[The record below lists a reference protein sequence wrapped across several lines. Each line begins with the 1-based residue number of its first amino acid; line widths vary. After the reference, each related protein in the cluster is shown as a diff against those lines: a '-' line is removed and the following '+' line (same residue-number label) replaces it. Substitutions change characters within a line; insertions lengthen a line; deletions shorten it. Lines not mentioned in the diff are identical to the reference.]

1 MLKEKC
7 LINTNKD
14 NDTFVGIQCLEGDI
28 KINFPLGFSLDNSS
42 DSMLRKDILLLLNI
56 LRNFADTGF
65 DSVPKISSSLP
76 NSKFPLFAYLYV
88 LKDYV
93 MRGYYKE
100 NIVEYHKSKT
110 GKINWSRT
118 IKTQRP
124 YIQDLNAFYLDF
136 ITKKTVV
143 NENELITLIHQYCV
157 YKSFQMLGWL
167 YTNYL
172 PVKPQLKFNQKLFI
186 NALKRKLANTFNDAD
201 KLLFKNLIIIVN
213 NENDYSLDNLSFS
226 FGTNRF
232 EYVWEKMIDRIYGET
247 NKSDYF
253 PKTNWHIYYSKNKI
267 YTSVNAPLEPD
278 TIMLNNNNIFV
289 LDAKY
294 YKYGATRRPFDLPG
308 TSSINK
314 QITYGEYI
322 YNNAELRR
330 PDTKV
335 YNAFIM
341 PFDSSAGEENRIHY
355 IGTATGEWKENNF
368 DYEKVLGILVD
379 VKYLMQIS
387 NAKNF
392 EAINELSTLI
402 ETKICNN

>member
-7 LINTNKD
+7 YINTNKD
-14 NDTFVGIQCLEGDI
+14 KDTFVGIQCLDGDI
-28 KINFPLGFSLDNSS
+28 KINFPLGFSLDSTS
-42 DSMLRKDILLLLNI
+42 DSTLRKDILLLLNV
-56 LRNFADTGF
+56 LRNFTQQQF
-65 DSVPKISSSLP
+65 NSVPKSNFVTK
-76 NSKFPLFAYLYV
+76 NSTFPLFAYLYI

-124 YIQDLNAFYLDF
+124 YIQDLNVFYLDF

-186 NALKRKLANTFNDAD
+186 NILKRKLATTFNDAD
-201 KLLFKNLIIIVN
+201 KLLFKNLIVIVN

-232 EYVWEKMIDRIYGET
+232 EYVWEKMIDRVYGET
-247 NKSDYF
+247 NKTDYF
-253 PKTNWHIYYSKNKI
+253 PKTHWHIYDSENLI
-267 YTSVNAPLEPD
+267 TASENAPLEPD
-278 TIMLNNNNIFV
+278 TIMINDNNIFV

-294 YKYGATRRPFDLPG
+294 YKYGVTRRSFDLPG
-308 TSSINK
+308 TSSISK

-322 YNNAELRR
+322 FKNKTSNSK
-330 PDTKV
+330 TKV

-341 PFDSSAGEENRIHY
+341 PFNSSVQSENRIQY
-355 IGTATGEWKENNF
+355 IGTATSEWKNNDF

-379 VKYLMQIS
+379 VKYLMQITNS
-387 NAKNF
+387 KNYD
-392 EAINELSTLI
+392 AINELSNLI
-402 ETKICNN
+402 EEKISKI

>member
-7 LINTNKD
+7 YINTNKD
-14 NDTFVGIQCLEGDI
+14 EDTFVGVQCLDGDI
-28 KINFPLGFSLDNSS
+28 KINFPLGFSLDSTS
-42 DSMLRKDILLLLNI
+42 DSTLRKDILLLLNV
-56 LRNFADTGF
+56 LRNFTQQQF
-65 DSVPKISSSLP
+65 NSVPKSNFVTK
-76 NSKFPLFAYLYV
+76 NSTFPLFAYLYV

-124 YIQDLNAFYLDF
+124 YIQDLNVFYLDF

-186 NALKRKLANTFNDAD
+186 NILKRKLANTFNDAD
-201 KLLFKNLIIIVN
+201 KLLFKNLIVIVN

-232 EYVWEKMIDRIYGET
+232 EYIWEKMIDRVYGET
-247 NKSDYF
+247 NKTDYF
-253 PKTNWHIYYSKNKI
+253 PKTHWHIYNSENI
-267 YTSVNAPLEPD
+267 ITASENAPLEPD
-278 TIMLNNNNIFV
+278 TIMINDNNIFV

-294 YKYGATRRPFDLPG
+294 YKYGVTRRSFDLPG
-308 TSSINK
+308 TSSISK

-322 YNNAELRR
+322 FKNKRSNSK
-330 PDTKV
+330 TKV

-341 PFDSSAGEENRIHY
+341 PFNSSVQSENRIQY
-355 IGTATGEWKENNF
+355 IGTATSEWKNNDF

-379 VKYLMQIS
+379 VKYLMQITNS
-387 NAKNF
+387 KNYD
-392 EAINELSTLI
+392 AINELSNLI
-402 ETKICNN
+402 EEKISKI

>member
-7 LINTNKD
+7 YINTNKD
-14 NDTFVGIQCLEGDI
+14 EDTFVGVQCLDGDI
-28 KINFPLGFSLDNSS
+28 KINFPLGFSLDSTS
-42 DSMLRKDILLLLNI
+42 DSTLRKDILLLLNV
-56 LRNFADTGF
+56 LRNFTQQQF
-65 DSVPKISSSLP
+65 NSVPKSNFVTK
-76 NSKFPLFAYLYV
+76 NSTFPLFAYLYV

-124 YIQDLNAFYLDF
+124 YIQDLNVFYLDF

-186 NALKRKLANTFNDAD
+186 NILKRKLANTFNDAD
-201 KLLFKNLIIIVN
+201 KLLFKNLIVIVN

-232 EYVWEKMIDRIYGET
+232 EYIWEKMIDRVYGET
-247 NKSDYF
+247 NKTDYF
-253 PKTNWHIYYSKNKI
+253 PKTHWHIYNSENI
-267 YTSVNAPLEPD
+267 ITASENAPLEPD
-278 TIMLNNNNIFV
+278 TIMINDNNIFV

-294 YKYGATRRPFDLPG
+294 YKYGVTRRSFDLPG
-308 TSSINK
+308 TSSISK

-322 YNNAELRR
+322 FKNKTSNSK
-330 PDTKV
+330 TKV

-341 PFDSSAGEENRIHY
+341 PFNSSVKSENRIHY
-355 IGTATGEWKENNF
+355 IGTATSEWKDNNF

-379 VKYLMQIS
+379 VKYLMQITNS
-387 NAKNF
+387 KNYD
-392 EAINELSTLI
+392 AINELSNLI
-402 ETKICNN
+402 EEKISKI

>member
-7 LINTNKD
+7 YINTNKD
-14 NDTFVGIQCLEGDI
+14 EDTFVGVQCLDGDI
-28 KINFPLGFSLDNSS
+28 KINFPLGFSLDSTS
-42 DSMLRKDILLLLNI
+42 DSTLRKDILLLLNV
-56 LRNFADTGF
+56 LRNFTQQQF
-65 DSVPKISSSLP
+65 NSVPKSNFVTK
-76 NSKFPLFAYLYV
+76 NSTFPLFAYLYV

-110 GKINWSRT
+110 GKINWSKT

-124 YIQDLNAFYLDF
+124 YIQDLNVFYLDF

-186 NALKRKLANTFNDAD
+186 NILKRKLANTFNDAD
-201 KLLFKNLIIIVN
+201 KLLFKNLIVIVN

-232 EYVWEKMIDRIYGET
+232 EYIWEKMIDRVYGET
-247 NKSDYF
+247 NKTDYF
-253 PKTNWHIYYSKNKI
+253 PKTHWHIYNN
-267 YTSVNAPLEPD
+267 TSENAPLEPD
-278 TIMLNNNNIFV
+278 TIMINDNNIFV

-294 YKYGATRRPFDLPG
+294 YKYGVTRRSFDLPG
-308 TSSINK
+308 TSSISK

-322 YNNAELRR
+322 FKNKRSNSK
-330 PDTKV
+330 TKV

-341 PFDSSAGEENRIHY
+341 PFNSSVQSENRIQY
-355 IGTATGEWKENNF
+355 IGTATSEWKNNDF

-379 VKYLMQIS
+379 VKYLMQITNS
-387 NAKNF
+387 KNYD
-392 EAINELSTLI
+392 AINELSNLI
-402 ETKICNN
+402 EEKISKI

>member
-7 LINTNKD
+7 YINTNKD
-14 NDTFVGIQCLEGDI
+14 DDTFVGVQCLDGDI
-28 KINFPLGFSLDNSS
+28 KINFPLGFSLDSTS
-42 DSMLRKDILLLLNI
+42 DSTLRKDILLLLNV
-56 LRNFADTGF
+56 LRNFTQQQF
-65 DSVPKISSSLP
+65 NSVPKSNFVTK
-76 NSKFPLFAYLYV
+76 NSTFPLFAYLYV

-124 YIQDLNAFYLDF
+124 YIQDLNVFYLDF

-186 NALKRKLANTFNDAD
+186 NILKRKLANTFNDAD
-201 KLLFKNLIIIVN
+201 KLLFKNLIVIVN
-213 NENDYSLDNLSFS
+213 NENDYTLDNLSFS

-232 EYVWEKMIDRIYGET
+232 EYIWEKMIDRVYGET
-247 NKSDYF
+247 NKTDYF
-253 PKTNWHIYYSKNKI
+253 PKTHWHIYNN
-267 YTSVNAPLEPD
+267 TSENAPLEPD
-278 TIMLNNNNIFV
+278 TIMINDNNIFV

-294 YKYGATRRPFDLPG
+294 YKYGVTRRSFDLPG
-308 TSSINK
+308 TSSISK

-322 YNNAELRR
+322 FKNKRSNSK
-330 PDTKV
+330 TKV

-341 PFDSSAGEENRIHY
+341 PFNSSVQSENRIQY
-355 IGTATGEWKENNF
+355 IGTATSEWKNNDF

-379 VKYLMQIS
+379 VKYLMQITNS
-387 NAKNF
+387 KNYD
-392 EAINELSTLI
+392 AINELSNLI
-402 ETKICNN
+402 EEKISKI

>member
-7 LINTNKD
+7 HINTNKD
-14 NDTFVGIQCLEGDI
+14 EDTFVGVQCLDGDI
-28 KINFPLGFSLDNSS
+28 KINFPLGFSLDSTS
-42 DSMLRKDILLLLNI
+42 DSTLRKDILLLLNV
-56 LRNFADTGF
+56 LRNFTQQQF
-65 DSVPKISSSLP
+65 NSVPKSNFVTK
-76 NSKFPLFAYLYV
+76 NSTFPLFAYLYI

-110 GKINWSRT
+110 GKINWCRT

-124 YIQDLNAFYLDF
+124 YIQDLNVFYLDF

-186 NALKRKLANTFNDAD
+186 NILKRKLATTFNDAD
-201 KLLFKNLIIIVN
+201 KLLFKNLIVIVN
-213 NENDYSLDNLSFS
+213 NENDYSLDSLSFS

-232 EYVWEKMIDRIYGET
+232 EYVWEKMIDRVYGET
-247 NKSDYF
+247 NKTDYF
-253 PKTNWHIYYSKNKI
+253 PKTHWHIYNSENI
-267 YTSVNAPLEPD
+267 ITASENAPLEPD
-278 TIMLNNNNIFV
+278 TIMINDNNIFV

-294 YKYGATRRPFDLPG
+294 YKYGVTRRSFDLPG
-308 TSSINK
+308 TSSISK

-322 YNNAELRR
+322 FKNKRSNSK
-330 PDTKV
+330 TKV

-341 PFDSSAGEENRIHY
+341 PFNSSVQSENRIQY
-355 IGTATGEWKENNF
+355 IGTATSEWKNNDF

-379 VKYLMQIS
+379 VKYLMQITNS
-387 NAKNF
+387 KNYD
-392 EAINELSTLI
+392 AINELSNLI
-402 ETKICNN
+402 EEKISKI

>member
-7 LINTNKD
+7 YINTNKD
-14 NDTFVGIQCLEGDI
+14 EDTFVGVQCLDGDI
-28 KINFPLGFSLDNSS
+28 KINFPLGFSLDSTS
-42 DSMLRKDILLLLNI
+42 DSTLRKDILLLLNV
-56 LRNFADTGF
+56 LRNFTQQQF
-65 DSVPKISSSLP
+65 NSVPKSNFVTK
-76 NSKFPLFAYLYV
+76 NSTFPLFAYLYV

-124 YIQDLNAFYLDF
+124 YIQDLNVFYLDF

-186 NALKRKLANTFNDAD
+186 NILKRKLANTFNDAD
-201 KLLFKNLIIIVN
+201 KLLFKNLIVIVN

-232 EYVWEKMIDRIYGET
+232 EYVWEKMIDRVYGET
-247 NKSDYF
+247 NKTDYF
-253 PKTNWHIYYSKNKI
+253 PKTHWHIYDSENLI
-267 YTSVNAPLEPD
+267 TASENAPLEPD
-278 TIMLNNNNIFV
+278 TIMINDNNIFV

-294 YKYGATRRPFDLPG
+294 YKYGVTRRSFDLPG
-308 TSSINK
+308 TSSISK

-322 YNNAELRR
+322 FKNKKSNSK
-330 PDTKV
+330 TKV

-341 PFDSSAGEENRIHY
+341 PFNSSVQSENRIQY
-355 IGTATGEWKENNF
+355 IGTATSEWKNNDF

-379 VKYLMQIS
+379 VKYLMQITNS
-387 NAKNF
+387 KNYD
-392 EAINELSTLI
+392 AINELSNLI
-402 ETKICNN
+402 EEKISKI

>member
-1 MLKEKC
+1 MIKMLKEKC
-7 LINTNKD
+7 YINTNKD
-14 NDTFVGIQCLEGDI
+14 EDTFVGVQCLDGDI
-28 KINFPLGFSLDNSS
+28 KINFPLGFSLDSTS
-42 DSMLRKDILLLLNI
+42 DSTLRKDILLLLNV
-56 LRNFADTGF
+56 LRNFTQQQF
-65 DSVPKISSSLP
+65 NSVPKSNFVTK
-76 NSKFPLFAYLYV
+76 NSTFPLFAYLYI

-124 YIQDLNAFYLDF
+124 YIQDLNVFYLDF

-186 NALKRKLANTFNDAD
+186 NILKRKLANTFNDAD
-201 KLLFKNLIIIVN
+201 KLLFKNLIVIVN
-213 NENDYSLDNLSFS
+213 NENDYSIDNLSFS

-232 EYVWEKMIDRIYGET
+232 EYIWEKMIDKVYGET
-247 NKSDYF
+247 NKTDYF
-253 PKTNWHIYYSKNKI
+253 PKTHWHIYNN
-267 YTSVNAPLEPD
+267 TSENAPLEPD
-278 TIMLNNNNIFV
+278 TIMINDNNIFV

-294 YKYGATRRPFDLPG
+294 YKYGVTRRSFDLPG
-308 TSSINK
+308 TSSISK

-322 YNNAELRR
+322 FKNKRSNSK
-330 PDTKV
+330 TKV

-341 PFDSSAGEENRIHY
+341 PFNSSVQSENRIQY
-355 IGTATGEWKENNF
+355 IGTATSEWKNNDF

-379 VKYLMQIS
+379 VKYLMQITNS
-387 NAKNF
+387 KNYD
-392 EAINELSTLI
+392 AINELSNLI
-402 ETKICNN
+402 EEKISKI

>member
-7 LINTNKD
+7 YINTNKD
-14 NDTFVGIQCLEGDI
+14 DDTFVGVQCLDGDI
-28 KINFPLGFSLDNSS
+28 KINFPLGFSLDSTS
-42 DSMLRKDILLLLNI
+42 DSTLRKDILLLLNV
-56 LRNFADTGF
+56 LRNFTQQQF
-65 DSVPKISSSLP
+65 NSVPKSNFVTK
-76 NSKFPLFAYLYV
+76 NSTFPLFAYLYV

-124 YIQDLNAFYLDF
+124 YIQDLNVFYLDF

-186 NALKRKLANTFNDAD
+186 NILKRKLANTFNDAD
-201 KLLFKNLIIIVN
+201 KLLFKNLIVIVN
-213 NENDYSLDNLSFS
+213 NENDYSLDSLSFS

-232 EYVWEKMIDRIYGET
+232 EYVWEKMIDRVYGET
-247 NKSDYF
+247 NKTDYF
-253 PKTNWHIYYSKNKI
+253 PKTHWHIYNN
-267 YTSVNAPLEPD
+267 TSENAPLEPD
-278 TIMLNNNNIFV
+278 TIMINDNNIFV

-294 YKYGATRRPFDLPG
+294 YKYGVTRSSFDLPG
-308 TSSINK
+308 TSSISK

-322 YNNAELRR
+322 FKNKRSNSK
-330 PDTKV
+330 TKV

-341 PFDSSAGEENRIHY
+341 PFNSSVQSENRIQY
-355 IGTATGEWKENNF
+355 IGTATSEWKNNDF

-379 VKYLMQIS
+379 VKYLMQITNS
-387 NAKNF
+387 KNYD
-392 EAINELSTLI
+392 AINELSNLI
-402 ETKICNN
+402 EEKISKI

>member
-7 LINTNKD
+7 YINTNKD
-14 NDTFVGIQCLEGDI
+14 KDTFVGIQCLDGDI
-28 KINFPLGFSLDNSS
+28 KINFPLGFSLDSTS
-42 DSMLRKDILLLLNI
+42 DSTLRKDILLLLNV
-56 LRNFADTGF
+56 LRNFTQQQF
-65 DSVPKISSSLP
+65 NSVPKSNFVTK
-76 NSKFPLFAYLYV
+76 NSTFPLFAYLYI

-124 YIQDLNAFYLDF
+124 YIQDLNVFYLDF

-186 NALKRKLANTFNDAD
+186 NILKRKLATTFNDAD
-201 KLLFKNLIIIVN
+201 KLLFKNLIVIVN
-213 NENDYSLDNLSFS
+213 NENDYSFDNLSFS

-232 EYVWEKMIDRIYGET
+232 EYVWEKMIDRVYGET
-247 NKSDYF
+247 NKTDYF
-253 PKTNWHIYYSKNKI
+253 PKTHWHIYDSENLI
-267 YTSVNAPLEPD
+267 TASENAPLEPD
-278 TIMLNNNNIFV
+278 TIMINDNNIFV

-294 YKYGATRRPFDLPG
+294 YKYGVTRRSFDLPG
-308 TSSINK
+308 TSSISK

-322 YNNAELRR
+322 FKNKTSNSK
-330 PDTKV
+330 TKV

-341 PFDSSAGEENRIHY
+341 PFNSSVQSENRIQY
-355 IGTATGEWKENNF
+355 IGTATSEWKNNDF

-379 VKYLMQIS
+379 VKYLMQITNS
-387 NAKNF
+387 KNYD
-392 EAINELSTLI
+392 AINELSNLI
-402 ETKICNN
+402 EEKISKI

>member
-7 LINTNKD
+7 YINTNKD
-14 NDTFVGIQCLEGDI
+14 DDTFVGVQCLDGDI
-28 KINFPLGFSLDNSS
+28 KINFPLGFSLDSTS
-42 DSMLRKDILLLLNI
+42 DSTLRKDILLLLNV
-56 LRNFADTGF
+56 LRNFTQQQF
-65 DSVPKISSSLP
+65 NSVPKSNFVTK
-76 NSKFPLFAYLYV
+76 NSTFPLFAYLYV

-124 YIQDLNAFYLDF
+124 YIQDLNVFYLDF

-186 NALKRKLANTFNDAD
+186 NILKRKLANTFNDAD
-201 KLLFKNLIIIVN
+201 KLLFKNLIVIVN
-213 NENDYSLDNLSFS
+213 NENDYTLDNLSFS

-232 EYVWEKMIDRIYGET
+232 EYIWEKMIDRVYGEI
-247 NKSDYF
+247 NKTDYF
-253 PKTNWHIYYSKNKI
+253 PKTHWHIYNN
-267 YTSVNAPLEPD
+267 TSENAPLEPD
-278 TIMLNNNNIFV
+278 TIMINDNNIFV

-294 YKYGATRRPFDLPG
+294 YKYGVTRRSFDLPG
-308 TSSINK
+308 TSSISK

-322 YNNAELRR
+322 FKNKRSNSK
-330 PDTKV
+330 TKV

-341 PFDSSAGEENRIHY
+341 PFNSSVQSENRIQY
-355 IGTATGEWKENNF
+355 IGTATSEWKNNDF

-379 VKYLMQIS
+379 VKYLMQITNS
-387 NAKNF
+387 KNYD
-392 EAINELSTLI
+392 AINELSNLI
-402 ETKICNN
+402 EEKISKI

>member
-7 LINTNKD
+7 YINTNKD
-14 NDTFVGIQCLEGDI
+14 EDTFVGVQCLDGDI
-28 KINFPLGFSLDNSS
+28 KINFPLGFSLDSTS
-42 DSMLRKDILLLLNI
+42 DSTLRKDILLLLNV
-56 LRNFADTGF
+56 LRNFTQQQF
-65 DSVPKISSSLP
+65 NSVPKSNFVTK
-76 NSKFPLFAYLYV
+76 NSTFPLFAYLYV

-124 YIQDLNAFYLDF
+124 YIQDLNVFYLDF

-186 NALKRKLANTFNDAD
+186 NILKRKLANTFNDAD
-201 KLLFKNLIIIVN
+201 KLLFKNLIVIVN

-232 EYVWEKMIDRIYGET
+232 EYVWEKMIDRVYGET
-247 NKSDYF
+247 NKTDYF
-253 PKTNWHIYYSKNKI
+253 PKTHWHIYDSENLI
-267 YTSVNAPLEPD
+267 TASENAPLEPD
-278 TIMLNNNNIFV
+278 TIMINNNNIFV

-294 YKYGATRRPFDLPG
+294 YKYGVTRRSFDLPG
-308 TSSINK
+308 TSSISK

-322 YNNAELRR
+322 FKNKTSNSK
-330 PDTKV
+330 TKV

-341 PFDSSAGEENRIHY
+341 PFNSSFQSENRIQY
-355 IGTATGEWKENNF
+355 IGTATSEWKNNDF

-379 VKYLMQIS
+379 VKYLMQITNS
-387 NAKNF
+387 KNYD
-392 EAINELSTLI
+392 AINELSNLI
-402 ETKICNN
+402 EEKISKI

>member
-7 LINTNKD
+7 YINTNKD
-14 NDTFVGIQCLEGDI
+14 EDTFVGVQCLDGDI
-28 KINFPLGFSLDNSS
+28 KINFPLGFSLDSTS
-42 DSMLRKDILLLLNI
+42 DSTLRKDILLLLNV
-56 LRNFADTGF
+56 LRNFTQQQF
-65 DSVPKISSSLP
+65 NSVPKSNFVTK
-76 NSKFPLFAYLYV
+76 NSTFPLFAYLYV

-124 YIQDLNAFYLDF
+124 YIQDLNVFYLDF

-186 NALKRKLANTFNDAD
+186 NILKRKLANTFNDAD
-201 KLLFKNLIIIVN
+201 KLLFKNLIVIVN

-232 EYVWEKMIDRIYGET
+232 EYIWEKMIDRVYGET
-247 NKSDYF
+247 NKTDYF
-253 PKTNWHIYYSKNKI
+253 PKTHWHIYNSENI
-267 YTSVNAPLEPD
+267 ITASENAPLEPD
-278 TIMLNNNNIFV
+278 TIMINDNNIFV

-294 YKYGATRRPFDLPG
+294 YKYGITRRSFDLPG
-308 TSSINK
+308 TSSISK

-322 YNNAELRR
+322 FKNKRSNSK
-330 PDTKV
+330 TKV

-341 PFDSSAGEENRIHY
+341 PFNSSVKSENRIHY
-355 IGTATGEWKENNF
+355 IGTATSEWKNNDF

-379 VKYLMQIS
+379 VKYLMQITNS
-387 NAKNF
+387 KNYD
-392 EAINELSTLI
+392 AINELSNLI
-402 ETKICNN
+402 EEKISKI

>member
-7 LINTNKD
+7 YINTNKD
-14 NDTFVGIQCLEGDI
+14 EDTFVGVQCIDGDI
-28 KINFPLGFSLDNSS
+28 KINFPLGFSLDATS
-42 DSMLRKDILLLLNI
+42 DSTLRKDILLLLNV
-56 LRNFADTGF
+56 LRNLTQQQFN
-65 DSVPKISSSLP
+65 SVPKRNFVTKDSM
-76 NSKFPLFAYLYV
+76 FPLFAYLYV

-100 NIVEYHKSKT
+100 NTVEYHKAKT

-124 YIQDLNAFYLDF
+124 YIQDLNVFYLDF

-186 NALKRKLANTFNDAD
+186 NILKRKLATTFNDAD
-201 KLLFKNLIIIVN
+201 KLLFKNLIVIVN

-232 EYVWEKMIDRIYGET
+232 EYVWEKMIDRVYGET
-247 NKSDYF
+247 NKTDYF
-253 PKTNWHIYYSKNKI
+253 PKTHWHIYDSENLI
-267 YTSVNAPLEPD
+267 TASENAPLEPD
-278 TIMLNNNNIFV
+278 TIMINNNNIFV

-294 YKYGATRRPFDLPG
+294 YKYGVTRRSFDLPG
-308 TSSINK
+308 TSSISK

-322 YNNAELRR
+322 FKNKTSNSK
-330 PDTKV
+330 TKV

-341 PFDSSAGEENRIHY
+341 PFNSSVQSENRIQY
-355 IGTATGEWKENNF
+355 IGTATSEWKNNDF

-379 VKYLMQIS
+379 VKYLMQITNS
-387 NAKNF
+387 KNYD
-392 EAINELSTLI
+392 AINELSNLI
-402 ETKICNN
+402 EEKISKI

>member
-7 LINTNKD
+7 YINTNKD
-14 NDTFVGIQCLEGDI
+14 DDTFVGVQCLDGDI
-28 KINFPLGFSLDNSS
+28 KINFPLGFSLDSTS
-42 DSMLRKDILLLLNI
+42 DSTLRKDILLLLNV
-56 LRNFADTGF
+56 LRNFTQQQF
-65 DSVPKISSSLP
+65 NSVPKSNFVTK
-76 NSKFPLFAYLYV
+76 NSTFPLFAYLYV

-124 YIQDLNAFYLDF
+124 YIQDLNVFYLDF

-186 NALKRKLANTFNDAD
+186 NILKRKLANTFNDAD
-201 KLLFKNLIIIVN
+201 KLLFKNLIVIVN
-213 NENDYSLDNLSFS
+213 NENDYTLDNLSFS

-232 EYVWEKMIDRIYGET
+232 EYIWEKMIDRVYGET
-247 NKSDYF
+247 NKTDYF
-253 PKTNWHIYYSKNKI
+253 PKTHWHIYNN
-267 YTSVNAPLEPD
+267 TSENAPLEPD
-278 TIMLNNNNIFV
+278 TIMINDNNIFV

-294 YKYGATRRPFDLPG
+294 YKYGVTRRFFDLPG
-308 TSSINK
+308 TSSISK

-322 YNNAELRR
+322 FKNKRSNSK
-330 PDTKV
+330 TKV

-341 PFDSSAGEENRIHY
+341 PFNSSVQSENRIQY
-355 IGTATGEWKENNF
+355 IGTATSEWKNNDF

-379 VKYLMQIS
+379 VKYLMQITNS
-387 NAKNF
+387 KNYD
-392 EAINELSTLI
+392 AINELSNLI
-402 ETKICNN
+402 EEKISKI

>member
-7 LINTNKD
+7 YINTNKD
-14 NDTFVGIQCLEGDI
+14 EDTFVGVQCLDGDI
-28 KINFPLGFSLDNSS
+28 KINFPLGFSLDSTS
-42 DSMLRKDILLLLNI
+42 DSTLRKDILLLLNV
-56 LRNFADTGF
+56 LRNFTQQQF
-65 DSVPKISSSLP
+65 NSVPKSNFVTK
-76 NSKFPLFAYLYV
+76 NSTFPLFAYLYV

-100 NIVEYHKSKT
+100 NIVEYDKSKT

-124 YIQDLNAFYLDF
+124 YIQDLNVFYLDF

-186 NALKRKLANTFNDAD
+186 NILKRKLANTFNDAD
-201 KLLFKNLIIIVN
+201 KLLFKNLIVIVN

-232 EYVWEKMIDRIYGET
+232 EYIWEKMIDRVYGET
-247 NKSDYF
+247 NKTDYF
-253 PKTNWHIYYSKNKI
+253 PKTHWHIYNSENI
-267 YTSVNAPLEPD
+267 ITASENAPLEPD
-278 TIMLNNNNIFV
+278 TIMINDNNIFV

-294 YKYGATRRPFDLPG
+294 YKYGVTRRSFDLPG
-308 TSSINK
+308 TSSISK

-322 YNNAELRR
+322 FKNKRSNSK
-330 PDTKV
+330 TKV

-341 PFDSSAGEENRIHY
+341 PFNSSVQSENRIQY
-355 IGTATGEWKENNF
+355 IGTATSEWKNNDF

-379 VKYLMQIS
+379 VKYLMQITNS
-387 NAKNF
+387 KNYD
-392 EAINELSTLI
+392 AINELSNLI
-402 ETKICNN
+402 EEKISKI

>member
-7 LINTNKD
+7 YINTNKD
-14 NDTFVGIQCLEGDI
+14 EDTFVGVQWLDGDI
-28 KINFPLGFSLDNSS
+28 KINFPLGFSLDATS
-42 DSMLRKDILLLLNI
+42 DSTLRKDILLLLNV
-56 LRNFADTGF
+56 LRNFTQQQF
-65 DSVPKISSSLP
+65 NSVPKRNFVTKDSM
-76 NSKFPLFAYLYV
+76 FPLFAYLYV

-100 NIVEYHKSKT
+100 NTVEYHKSKT

-124 YIQDLNAFYLDF
+124 YIQDLNVFYLDF

-186 NALKRKLANTFNDAD
+186 NILKRKLATTFNDAD
-201 KLLFKNLIIIVN
+201 KLLFKNLIVIVN

-232 EYVWEKMIDRIYGET
+232 EYVWEKMIDRVYGET
-247 NKSDYF
+247 NKTDYF
-253 PKTNWHIYYSKNKI
+253 PKTHWHIYDSENLI
-267 YTSVNAPLEPD
+267 TASENAPLEPD
-278 TIMLNNNNIFV
+278 TIMINDNNIFV

-294 YKYGATRRPFDLPG
+294 YKYGVTRRSFDLPG
-308 TSSINK
+308 TSSISK

-322 YNNAELRR
+322 FKNKTSNSK
-330 PDTKV
+330 TKV

-341 PFDSSAGEENRIHY
+341 PFNSSVQSENRIQY
-355 IGTATGEWKENNF
+355 IGTATSEWKNNDF

-379 VKYLMQIS
+379 VKYLMQITNS
-387 NAKNF
+387 KNYD
-392 EAINELSTLI
+392 AINELSNLI
-402 ETKICNN
+402 EEKISKI

>member
-7 LINTNKD
+7 YINTNKD
-14 NDTFVGIQCLEGDI
+14 EDTFVGVQCLDGDI
-28 KINFPLGFSLDNSS
+28 KINFPLGFSLDSTS
-42 DSMLRKDILLLLNI
+42 DSTLRKDILLLLNV
-56 LRNFADTGF
+56 LRNFTQQQF
-65 DSVPKISSSLP
+65 NSVPKSNFVTK
-76 NSKFPLFAYLYV
+76 NSTFPLFAYLYV

-118 IKTQRP
+118 IKTQRT
-124 YIQDLNAFYLDF
+124 YIQDLNVFYLDF

-186 NALKRKLANTFNDAD
+186 NILKRKLANTFNDAD
-201 KLLFKNLIIIVN
+201 KLLFKNLIVIVN

-232 EYVWEKMIDRIYGET
+232 EYIWEKMIDRVYGET
-247 NKSDYF
+247 NKTDYF
-253 PKTNWHIYYSKNKI
+253 PKTHWHIYNSENI
-267 YTSVNAPLEPD
+267 ITASENAPLEPD
-278 TIMLNNNNIFV
+278 TIMINDNNIFV

-294 YKYGATRRPFDLPG
+294 YKYGVTRRSFDLPG
-308 TSSINK
+308 TSSISK

-322 YNNAELRR
+322 FKNKRSNSK
-330 PDTKV
+330 TKV

-341 PFDSSAGEENRIHY
+341 PFNSSVQSENRIQY
-355 IGTATGEWKENNF
+355 IGTATSEWKNNDF

-379 VKYLMQIS
+379 VKYLMQITNS
-387 NAKNF
+387 KNYD
-392 EAINELSTLI
+392 AINELSNLI
-402 ETKICNN
+402 EEKISKI

>member
-7 LINTNKD
+7 FINTNSD
-14 NDTFVGIQCLEGDI
+14 EDTFVGIQCLDGDI
-28 KINFPLGFSLDNSS
+28 KINFPLGFSLDQST
-42 DSMLRKDILLLLNI
+42 DSTLRKDILLLLNI
-56 LRNFADTGF
+56 LHNFAA
-65 DSVPKISSSLP
+65 SSLSSIPNSSSTAQ
-76 NSKFPLFAYLYV
+76 NSKFPLFAYLFV

-110 GKINWSRT
+110 GKINWNRT

-143 NENELITLIHQYCV
+143 NENELITLIHKYCV

-201 KLLFKNLIIIVN
+201 KLLFNNLIIIIN
-213 NENDYSLDNLSFS
+213 ADNDYNLDNLNFS

-232 EYVWEKMIDRIYGET
+232 EYIWEKMIDKVYGES
-247 NKSDYF
+247 NKTDYF
-253 PKTNWHIYYSKNKI
+253 PKTQWNILNSEAGLVKSIN
-267 YTSVNAPLEPD
+267 SPLEPD
-278 TIMLNNNNIFV
+278 SIMINKTNDIFV

-294 YKYGATRRPFDLPG
+294 YKYGATKRPNDLPG
-308 TSSINK
+308 SSSINK

-322 YNNAELRR
+322 YKLRKEN
-330 PDTKV
+330 TKV

-341 PFDSSAGEENRIHY
+341 PFDSSSWGKNQIYY
-355 IGTATGEWKENNF
+355 IGYANSDWKKNVF
-368 DYEKVLGILVD
+368 DYEKVLGILLD
-379 VKYLMQIS
+379 VKHLMQIS
-387 NAKNF
+387 NSKNLK
-392 EAINELSTLI
+392 AINELSALI
-402 ETKICNN
+402 EEKIHPI

>member
-7 LINTNKD
+7 YINTNKD
-14 NDTFVGIQCLEGDI
+14 EDTFVGVQCIDGDI
-28 KINFPLGFSLDNSS
+28 KINFPLGFSLDATS
-42 DSMLRKDILLLLNI
+42 DSTLRKDILLLLNV
-56 LRNFADTGF
+56 LRNFTQQQF
-65 DSVPKISSSLP
+65 NSVPKRNFVTKDSM
-76 NSKFPLFAYLYV
+76 FPLFAYLYV

-100 NIVEYHKSKT
+100 NTVEYHKSKN

-124 YIQDLNAFYLDF
+124 YIQDLNVFYLDF

-186 NALKRKLANTFNDAD
+186 NILKRKLATTFNDAD
-201 KLLFKNLIIIVN
+201 KLLFKNLIVIVN

-232 EYVWEKMIDRIYGET
+232 EYVWEKMIDRVYGET
-247 NKSDYF
+247 NKTDYF
-253 PKTNWHIYYSKNKI
+253 PKTHWHIYDSENLI
-267 YTSVNAPLEPD
+267 TASENAPLEPD
-278 TIMLNNNNIFV
+278 TIMINNNNIFV

-294 YKYGATRRPFDLPG
+294 YKYGVTRRSFDLPG
-308 TSSINK
+308 TSSISK

-322 YNNAELRR
+322 FKNKTSNSK
-330 PDTKV
+330 TKV

-341 PFDSSAGEENRIHY
+341 PFNSSVQSENRIQY
-355 IGTATGEWKENNF
+355 IGTATSEWKNNDF

-379 VKYLMQIS
+379 VKYLMQITNS
-387 NAKNF
+387 KNYD
-392 EAINELSTLI
+392 AINELSNLI
-402 ETKICNN
+402 EEKISKI

>member
-7 LINTNKD
+7 YINTNKD
-14 NDTFVGIQCLEGDI
+14 KDTFVGIQCLDGDI
-28 KINFPLGFSLDNSS
+28 KINFPLGFSLDSTS
-42 DSMLRKDILLLLNI
+42 DSTLRKDILLLLNV
-56 LRNFADTGF
+56 LRNFTQQQF
-65 DSVPKISSSLP
+65 NSVPKSNFVTK
-76 NSKFPLFAYLYV
+76 NSTFPLFAYLYI

-124 YIQDLNAFYLDF
+124 YIQDLNVFYLDF

-186 NALKRKLANTFNDAD
+186 NILKRKLANTFNDAD
-201 KLLFKNLIIIVN
+201 KLLFKNLIVIVN
-213 NENDYSLDNLSFS
+213 NENDYSIDNLSFS

-232 EYVWEKMIDRIYGET
+232 EYIWEKMIDKVYGET
-247 NKSDYF
+247 NKTDYF
-253 PKTNWHIYYSKNKI
+253 PKTHWHIYNN
-267 YTSVNAPLEPD
+267 TSENAPLEPD
-278 TIMLNNNNIFV
+278 TIMINDNNIFV

-294 YKYGATRRPFDLPG
+294 YKYGVTRRSFDLPG
-308 TSSINK
+308 TSSISK

-322 YNNAELRR
+322 FKNKRSNSK
-330 PDTKV
+330 TKV

-341 PFDSSAGEENRIHY
+341 PYNSSVQSENRIQY
-355 IGTATGEWKENNF
+355 IGTATSEWKNNDF
-368 DYEKVLGILVD
+368 DYEKVLGILLD
-379 VKYLMQIS
+379 VKYLMQITNS
-387 NAKNF
+387 KNYD
-392 EAINELSTLI
+392 AINELSNLI
-402 ETKICNN
+402 EEKISKI

>member
-7 LINTNKD
+7 YINTNKD
-14 NDTFVGIQCLEGDI
+14 DDTFVGIQCLDGDI
-28 KINFPLGFSLDNSS
+28 KINFPLGFSLDSTS
-42 DSMLRKDILLLLNI
+42 DSTLRKDILLLLNV
-56 LRNFADTGF
+56 LRNFTQQQF
-65 DSVPKISSSLP
+65 NSVPKSNFVTK
-76 NSKFPLFAYLYV
+76 NSTFPLFAYLYV

-124 YIQDLNAFYLDF
+124 YIQDLNVFYLDF

-186 NALKRKLANTFNDAD
+186 NILKRKLANTFNDAD
-201 KLLFKNLIIIVN
+201 KLLFKNLIVIVN
-213 NENDYSLDNLSFS
+213 NENDYTLDNLSFS

-232 EYVWEKMIDRIYGET
+232 EYIWEKMIDRVYGET
-247 NKSDYF
+247 NKTDYF
-253 PKTNWHIYYSKNKI
+253 PKTHWHIYNN
-267 YTSVNAPLEPD
+267 TSENAPLEPD
-278 TIMLNNNNIFV
+278 TIMINDNNIFV

-294 YKYGATRRPFDLPG
+294 YKYGVTRRFFDLPG
-308 TSSINK
+308 TSSISK

-322 YNNAELRR
+322 FKNKRSNSK
-330 PDTKV
+330 TKV

-341 PFDSSAGEENRIHY
+341 PYNSSVQSENRIQY
-355 IGTATGEWKENNF
+355 IGTATSEWKNNDF
-368 DYEKVLGILVD
+368 DYEKVLGILLD
-379 VKYLMQIS
+379 VKYLMQITNS
-387 NAKNF
+387 KNYD
-392 EAINELSTLI
+392 AINELSNLI
-402 ETKICNN
+402 EEKISKI

>member
-7 LINTNKD
+7 YINTNKD
-14 NDTFVGIQCLEGDI
+14 EDTFVGVQCLDGDI
-28 KINFPLGFSLDNSS
+28 KINFPLGFSLDSTS
-42 DSMLRKDILLLLNI
+42 DSTLRKDILLLLNV
-56 LRNFADTGF
+56 LRNFTQQQF
-65 DSVPKISSSLP
+65 NSVPKSNFVAK
-76 NSKFPLFAYLYV
+76 NSTFPLFAYLYV

-124 YIQDLNAFYLDF
+124 YIQDLNVFYLDF

-186 NALKRKLANTFNDAD
+186 NILKRKLANTFNDAD
-201 KLLFKNLIIIVN
+201 KLLFKNLIVIVN

-232 EYVWEKMIDRIYGET
+232 EYVWEKMIDRVYGET
-247 NKSDYF
+247 NKTDYF
-253 PKTNWHIYYSKNKI
+253 PKTHWHIYNN
-267 YTSVNAPLEPD
+267 TSENAPLEPD
-278 TIMLNNNNIFV
+278 TIMINDNNIFV

-294 YKYGATRRPFDLPG
+294 YKYGVTRRSFDLPG
-308 TSSINK
+308 TSSISK

-322 YNNAELRR
+322 FKNKRSNSK
-330 PDTKV
+330 TKV

-341 PFDSSAGEENRIHY
+341 PFNSSVQSENRIQY
-355 IGTATGEWKENNF
+355 IGTATSEWKNNDF

-379 VKYLMQIS
+379 VKYLMQITNS
-387 NAKNF
+387 KNYD
-392 EAINELSTLI
+392 AINELSNLI
-402 ETKICNN
+402 EEKISKI

>member
-7 LINTNKD
+7 YINTNKD
-14 NDTFVGIQCLEGDI
+14 KDTFVGIQCLDGDI
-28 KINFPLGFSLDNSS
+28 KINFPLGFSLDSTS
-42 DSMLRKDILLLLNI
+42 DSTLRKDILLLLNV
-56 LRNFADTGF
+56 LHNFTQQQF
-65 DSVPKISSSLP
+65 NSVPKSNFVTK
-76 NSKFPLFAYLYV
+76 NSTFPLFAYLYI

-124 YIQDLNAFYLDF
+124 YIQDLNVFYLDF

-186 NALKRKLANTFNDAD
+186 NILKRKLANTFNDAD
-201 KLLFKNLIIIVN
+201 KLLFKNLIVIVN
-213 NENDYSLDNLSFS
+213 NENDYSIDNLSFS

-232 EYVWEKMIDRIYGET
+232 EYIWEKMIDKVYGET
-247 NKSDYF
+247 NKTDYF
-253 PKTNWHIYYSKNKI
+253 PKTHWHIYNN
-267 YTSVNAPLEPD
+267 TSENAPLEPD
-278 TIMLNNNNIFV
+278 TIMINDNNIFV

-294 YKYGATRRPFDLPG
+294 YKYGVTRRSFDLPG
-308 TSSINK
+308 TSSISK

-322 YNNAELRR
+322 FKNKRSNSK
-330 PDTKV
+330 TKV

-341 PFDSSAGEENRIHY
+341 PYNSSVQSENRIQY
-355 IGTATGEWKENNF
+355 IGTATSEWKNNDF
-368 DYEKVLGILVD
+368 DYEKVLGILLD
-379 VKYLMQIS
+379 VKYLMQITNS
-387 NAKNF
+387 KNYD
-392 EAINELSTLI
+392 AINELSNLI
-402 ETKICNN
+402 EEKISKI

>member
-1 MLKEKC
+1 M
-7 LINTNKD
+7 
-14 NDTFVGIQCLEGDI
+14 
-28 KINFPLGFSLDNSS
+28 
-42 DSMLRKDILLLLNI
+42 
-56 LRNFADTGF
+56 
-65 DSVPKISSSLP
+65 
-76 NSKFPLFAYLYV
+76 FPLFAYLYV

-100 NIVEYHKSKT
+100 NTVEYHKSKT

-124 YIQDLNAFYLDF
+124 YIQDLNVFYLDF

-186 NALKRKLANTFNDAD
+186 NILKRKLATTFNDAD
-201 KLLFKNLIIIVN
+201 KLLFKNLIVIVN

-232 EYVWEKMIDRIYGET
+232 EYVWEKMIDRVYGET
-247 NKSDYF
+247 NKTDYF
-253 PKTNWHIYYSKNKI
+253 PKTHWHIYDSENLI
-267 YTSVNAPLEPD
+267 TASENAPLEPD
-278 TIMLNNNNIFV
+278 TIMINDNNIFV

-294 YKYGATRRPFDLPG
+294 YKYGVTRRSFDLPG
-308 TSSINK
+308 TSSISK

-322 YNNAELRR
+322 FKNKRSNSK
-330 PDTKV
+330 TKV

-341 PFDSSAGEENRIHY
+341 PYNSSVQSENRIQY
-355 IGTATGEWKENNF
+355 IGTATSEWKNNDF
-368 DYEKVLGILVD
+368 DYEKVLGILLD
-379 VKYLMQIS
+379 VKYLMQITNS
-387 NAKNF
+387 KNYD
-392 EAINELSTLI
+392 AVNELSNLI
-402 ETKICNN
+402 EEKISKI

>member
-7 LINTNKD
+7 YINTNKD
-14 NDTFVGIQCLEGDI
+14 EDTFVGVQCLDGDI
-28 KINFPLGFSLDNSS
+28 KINFPLGFSLDSTS
-42 DSMLRKDILLLLNI
+42 DSTLRKDILLLLNV
-56 LRNFADTGF
+56 LRNFTQQQF
-65 DSVPKISSSLP
+65 NSVPKSNFVTK
-76 NSKFPLFAYLYV
+76 NSTFPLFAYLYV

-124 YIQDLNAFYLDF
+124 YIQDLNVFYLDF

-186 NALKRKLANTFNDAD
+186 NILKRKLANTFNDAD
-201 KLLFKNLIIIVN
+201 KLLFKNLIVIVN

-232 EYVWEKMIDRIYGET
+232 EYIWEKMIDRVYGET
-247 NKSDYF
+247 NKTDYF
-253 PKTNWHIYYSKNKI
+253 PKTHWHIYDSENLI
-267 YTSVNAPLEPD
+267 TASENAPLEPD
-278 TIMLNNNNIFV
+278 TIMINNNNIFV

-294 YKYGATRRPFDLPG
+294 YKYGITRRSFDLPG
-308 TSSINK
+308 TSSISK

-322 YNNAELRR
+322 FKNKTSNSK
-330 PDTKV
+330 TKV

-341 PFDSSAGEENRIHY
+341 PFNSSVQSENRIQY
-355 IGTATGEWKENNF
+355 IGTATSEWKNNDF

-379 VKYLMQIS
+379 VKYLMQITNS
-387 NAKNF
+387 KNYD
-392 EAINELSTLI
+392 AINELSNLI
-402 ETKICNN
+402 EEKISKI

>member
-7 LINTNKD
+7 YINTNKD
-14 NDTFVGIQCLEGDI
+14 DDTFVGVQCLDGDI
-28 KINFPLGFSLDNSS
+28 KINFPLGFSLDSTS
-42 DSMLRKDILLLLNI
+42 DSTLRKDILLLLNV
-56 LRNFADTGF
+56 LRNFTQQQF
-65 DSVPKISSSLP
+65 NFVPKSNFVTK
-76 NSKFPLFAYLYV
+76 NSTFPLFAYLYV

-124 YIQDLNAFYLDF
+124 YIQDLNVFYLDF

-167 YTNYL
+167 YTDYL

-186 NALKRKLANTFNDAD
+186 NILKRKLANTFNDAD
-201 KLLFKNLIIIVN
+201 KLLFKNLIVIVN
-213 NENDYSLDNLSFS
+213 NENDYTLDNLSFS

-232 EYVWEKMIDRIYGET
+232 EYIWEKMIDRVYGET
-247 NKSDYF
+247 NKTDYF
-253 PKTNWHIYYSKNKI
+253 PKTHWHIYNN
-267 YTSVNAPLEPD
+267 TSENAPLEPD
-278 TIMLNNNNIFV
+278 TIMINDNNIFV

-294 YKYGATRRPFDLPG
+294 YKYGVTRRSFDLPG
-308 TSSINK
+308 TSSISK

-322 YNNAELRR
+322 FKNKRSNSK
-330 PDTKV
+330 TKV

-341 PFDSSAGEENRIHY
+341 PFNSSVQSENRIQY
-355 IGTATGEWKENNF
+355 IGTATSEWKDNNF

-379 VKYLMQIS
+379 VKYLMQITNS
-387 NAKNF
+387 KNYD
-392 EAINELSTLI
+392 AINELSNLI
-402 ETKICNN
+402 EEKISKI

>member
-7 LINTNKD
+7 YINTNKD
-14 NDTFVGIQCLEGDI
+14 DDTFVGVQCLDGDI
-28 KINFPLGFSLDNSS
+28 KINFPLGFSLDSTS
-42 DSMLRKDILLLLNI
+42 DSTLRKDILLLLNV
-56 LRNFADTGF
+56 LRNFTQQQF
-65 DSVPKISSSLP
+65 NSVPKSNFVTK
-76 NSKFPLFAYLYV
+76 NSTFPLFAYLYV

-124 YIQDLNAFYLDF
+124 YIQDLNVFYLDF

-186 NALKRKLANTFNDAD
+186 NILKRKLANTFNDAD
-201 KLLFKNLIIIVN
+201 KLLFKNLIVIVN
-213 NENDYSLDNLSFS
+213 NENDYTLDNLSFS

-232 EYVWEKMIDRIYGET
+232 EYIWEKMIDRVYGEI
-247 NKSDYF
+247 NKTDYF
-253 PKTNWHIYYSKNKI
+253 PKTHWHIYNN
-267 YTSVNAPLEPD
+267 TSENAPLEPD
-278 TIMLNNNNIFV
+278 TIMINDNNIFV

-294 YKYGATRRPFDLPG
+294 YKYGVTRRSFDLPG
-308 TSSINK
+308 TSSISK

-322 YNNAELRR
+322 FKNKRSNSK
-330 PDTKV
+330 TKV

-341 PFDSSAGEENRIHY
+341 PFNSSVQSENRIQY
-355 IGTATGEWKENNF
+355 IGTATSEWKNNDF
-368 DYEKVLGILVD
+368 DYEKVLGILLD
-379 VKYLMQIS
+379 VKYLMQITNS
-387 NAKNF
+387 KNYD
-392 EAINELSTLI
+392 AINELSNLI
-402 ETKICNN
+402 EEKISKI